1 MRIRARNRSPL
12 HTSSRRRG
20 RVFTAIAALATAA
33 LLAGCSTS
41 PAPSASDASTLTYAI
56 SGGTLSSGKMDIHSS
71 AFQVTALVMRN
82 SFDSL
87 VYQETDGT
95 FVPWL
100 AKSWVVSDDGLHYTF
115 TLRDDVTFQN
125 GEKFNA
131 AAVVANFEHVVAPE
145 TASADAASLIGF
157 AETGGYYAG
166 TEAVNEYT
174 VRVDFTQPYAP
185 FLQAVSTAKLGFY
198 APGVL
203 KTKAA
208 QLGAGGPDISVGTGP
223 YTLTSYTPD
232 QEIVFTANPDYNWAP
247 EGSTHQGPPEIET
260 LRFRI
265 LPESSVRTGALTSGD
280 AQIASDIAPNTVS
293 QIGDDFTVEKIAM
306 PGLPYSL
313 FLNQN
318 NTQAPGGG
326 VFADLN
332 VRRAFALAIDIDP
345 AVKTIYQGQVERAWS
360 ILTPTTPDAYDATLE
375 NSWSFDPDQANALLD
390 AAGWTER
397 DPDGYRVKDG
407 ARLSARWL
415 AWTPVSDANASLGD
429 VVQSNLKEV
438 GFEIV
443 RDNLEVA
450 SYYKEFEKRSYD
462 LSDWSF
468 PSVDADVLR
477 AHLHSGGY
485 KNGSSVSDPAV
496 DALLDGAVASSDPA
510 VRAGLYA
517 QLQQWN
523 AEQVAIVPIS
533 VSSAITAHSS
543 AITGLT
549 FDLYGQPLFYGAS
562 LTSAG

>member
-1 MRIRARNRSPL
+1 MRIRAHAPARTRTPWI
-12 HTSSRRRG
+12 
-20 RVFTAIAALATAA
+20 TAVALASVV
-33 LLAGCSTS
+33 LLAGCTS
-41 PAPSASDASTLTYAI
+41 SPTTSANASGELTYAI

-87 VYQETDGT
+87 VYQQTDGT

-100 AKSWVVSDDGLHYTF
+100 AKSWQISDDGLHYTF
-115 TLRDDVTFQN
+115 TLRDDVTFHN

-131 AAVVANFEHVVAPE
+131 AAVVANFDHVVAPE
-145 TASADAASLIGF
+145 TASADAASLIGY
-157 AETGGYYAG
+157 AETGGFYAG
-166 TEAVNEYT
+166 AVAEDEFT

-198 APGVL
+198 APDVL
-203 KTKAA
+203 ANKAA
-208 QLGAGGPDISVGTGP
+208 ELPAGGPDISVGTGP

-247 EGSTHQGPPEIET
+247 EGSAHQGPPEIET

-265 LPESSVRTGALTSGD
+265 LPESAVRTGALTSGE
-280 AQIASDIAPNTVS
+280 AQIASDIAPNTVG
-293 QIGDDFTVEKIAM
+293 QISDDFTVEKAAI

-313 FLNQN
+313 FLNEKN
-318 NTQAPGGG
+318 STAGGNG
-326 VFADLN
+326 VFADVN

-345 AVKTIYQGQVERAWS
+345 AVQTIYQDQVERAWS
-360 ILTPTTPDAYDATLE
+360 ILSPTTPDAYDATLE
-375 NSWSFDPDQANALLD
+375 DSWSFDPDAANALLD
-390 AAGWTER
+390 EAGWVER
-397 DPDGYRVKDG
+397 DSDGYRVKDG
-407 ARLSARWL
+407 NRLSARWI

-429 VVQSNLKEV
+429 VVQSDLKQV

-450 SYYKEFEKRSYD
+450 SYYGEFEKRSYD

-477 AHLHSGGY
+477 AHLHTGGY
-485 KNGSSVSDPAV
+485 KNGASVSDTTV
-496 DALLDGAVASSDPA
+496 DALLDGAVAASDPA
-510 VRAGLYA
+510 VRADLYA

-523 AEQVAIVPIS
+523 AEQVAILPIS
-533 VSSAITAHSS
+533 VSSAITAYSS
-543 AITGLT
+543 AITGLS

-562 LTSAG
+562 LESAD